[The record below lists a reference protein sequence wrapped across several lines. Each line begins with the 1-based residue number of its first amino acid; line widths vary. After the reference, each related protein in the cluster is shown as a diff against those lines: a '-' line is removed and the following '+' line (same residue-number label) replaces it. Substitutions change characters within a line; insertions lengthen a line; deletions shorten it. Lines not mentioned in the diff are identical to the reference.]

1 MKNQTE
7 LFLTGSNGIIGS
19 YLYDELNN
27 DFKVFKP
34 NFMGDENR
42 NNSES
47 IDFTDKNQLETLV
60 KNIKRFDI
68 LIFLIGLAHK
78 KGKLNDFKS
87 FEFINKKTLVNF
99 LYYLEKYNKVPKKII
114 FASSIS
120 VYGET
125 SGQTIYHEDSIKNP
139 KSPYAITK
147 LSAEEFLLEN
157 YISKS
162 WILRFAPVYSS
173 KFLLNLKKRTN
184 FFGN

>member
-7 LFLTGSNGIIGS
+7 LFLTGSKGIIGS

-60 KNIKRFDI
+60 KKIKRFDI

-78 KGKLNDFKS
+78 KGKLNDF
-87 FEFINKKTLVNF
+87 
-99 LYYLEKYNKVPKKII
+99 
-114 FASSIS
+114 
-120 VYGET
+120 
-125 SGQTIYHEDSIKNP
+125 
-139 KSPYAITK
+139 
-147 LSAEEFLLEN
+147 
-157 YISKS
+157 
-162 WILRFAPVYSS
+162 
-173 KFLLNLKKRTN
+173 
-184 FFGN
+184 